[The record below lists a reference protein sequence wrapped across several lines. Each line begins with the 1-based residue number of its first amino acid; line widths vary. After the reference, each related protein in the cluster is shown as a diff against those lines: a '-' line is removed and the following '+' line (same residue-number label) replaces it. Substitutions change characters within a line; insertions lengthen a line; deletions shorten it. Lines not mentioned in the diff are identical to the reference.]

1 MKKFEL
7 CFAKLDLTKTMKQLY
22 DVDINALYVSNIC
35 VLGIEIQTLKK
46 LMNMQV
52 TMLLYFDVNL
62 MKNVNDLLML

>member
-1 MKKFEL
+1 
-7 CFAKLDLTKTMKQLY
+7 MKQLY

-35 VLGIEIQTLKK
+35 VLSIEIQTLKK

-62 MKNVNDLLML
+62 MKDVNDLLMLRENHLYIMLFV